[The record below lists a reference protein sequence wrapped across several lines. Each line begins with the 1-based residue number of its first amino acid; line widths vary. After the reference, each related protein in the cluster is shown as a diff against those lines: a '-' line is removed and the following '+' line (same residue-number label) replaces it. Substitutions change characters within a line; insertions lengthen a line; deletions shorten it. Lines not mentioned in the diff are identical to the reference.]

1 MFTGGQVHEYIQ
13 GDSVFYIR
21 PLDPFLSVNLLGD
34 LTKTLSPIAGK
45 ASAAAVG
52 GDKGKGKQSIFD
64 TELNAAS
71 IEGIFTAI
79 AENVDGAKI
88 ESLIKR
94 ILNEQYVSV
103 RLPGQEAVRLTRE
116 VIAELFTGNAQDM
129 LMLAFEVLKVNYG
142 GFTKL
147 FRSLSGNVPDL
158 LKRER

>member
-1 MFTGGQVHEYIQ
+1 MYEYTQ
-13 GDSVFYIR
+13 GDNLFYIR
-21 PLDPFLSVNLLGD
+21 PMDPFSSVNLLGD

-52 GDKGKGKQSIFD
+52 GDKGKGKQSILD
-64 TELNAAS
+64 AELNAAS

-88 ESLIKR
+88 ESLLKR
-94 ILNEQYVSV
+94 ILNEQYISV
-103 RLPGQEAVRLTRE
+103 RVSGQEAVRLTRE

-147 FRSLSGNVPDL
+147 FRSLSGSVPGL
-158 LKRER
+158 LKRGS